1 MSFQRL
7 DKKNSGPRPPWK
19 TLGTTMRISR
29 TATALAAL
37 ATGLATPAAAQDAFA
52 IDEIVVSANLGET
65 EASRTGTS
73 VTVLTAE
80 EIEKTG
86 ETRLTDLLARLP
98 GVGVLA
104 RGPLGTQTGLTIRG
118 VSQNYIKVLVDGID
132 VADPSG
138 PQVAYDFGRLT
149 SFGVDRIEVLR
160 GSQSALYGTQAIGGV
175 ISLGTALPEEEGVAQ
190 EAAVEAGSYGT
201 LTGRY
206 GYGIRNGASALG
218 FTLSHVRADGYSAA
232 NEADGNTEAD
242 GHEASRLSL
251 RGETVLG
258 EVSLGIAA
266 FVETAEGEYDADEFD
281 PVTFA
286 RVYIDGTPDDLTKA
300 LSRGARLSLG
310 FDAAGFAHEVALS
323 GYAIDRR
330 LWGTTAFGPFE
341 FNFEGSRTGLSWVAA
356 RDLGTGQLTLG
367 AEASREAFANTDSFG
382 TDTSDA
388 SNTRGTFAEYDVA
401 LGTTVDLTL
410 SLRADDHSAF
420 GTYSTGRVAAAW
432 RVTPDTTLRASVGTG
447 FRAPSGYELYGPYG
461 DATLEP
467 EESTSLDLGIE
478 RRFGEAGF
486 VRATLFRIETENL
499 IDYSFPN
506 YFQTTGTTLRKGL
519 ELEGGAEVTDRL
531 RLTGAYTFTDSEN
544 PAGLSAG
551 NTWNSG
557 FGRHQLA
564 LGLDADLTDRLTAS
578 FGLLH
583 VAERPTLPDYTVANA
598 TFTYDLGNAS
608 EAYLRLENLTDEQYE
623 LVDGYGTSGRAV
635 YVGLRAR
642 F

>member
-1 MSFQRL
+1 MKL
-7 DKKNSGPRPPWK
+7 
-19 TLGTTMRISR
+19 TR

-37 ATGLATPAAAQDAFA
+37 ATGLAAPATAQDAFA
-52 IDEIVVSANLGET
+52 IDEIVVSANLGQT

-86 ETRLTDLLARLP
+86 ETRLTDILARLP

-149 SFGVDRIEVLR
+149 SFGLDRVEVLR
-160 GSQSALYGTQAIGGV
+160 GSQSALYGSQAIGGV
-175 ISLGTALPEEEGVAQ
+175 ISLGTALPEEEGVTQ

-201 LTGRY
+201 LSGRY
-206 GYGIRNGASALG
+206 GFGIRRGASALG
-218 FTLSHVRADGYSAA
+218 LTLSHVTTDGYSAA

-242 GHEASRLSL
+242 GYEATRLSV
-251 RGETVLG
+251 RGETVVGEGVTLG
-258 EVSLGIAA
+258 VAA

-286 RVYIDGTPDDLTKA
+286 RIYIDGTPDDLTKS
-300 LSRGARLSLG
+300 LSRGVRLSLG
-310 FDAAGFAHEVALS
+310 FDAAGFAHEIALS

-341 FNFEGSRTGLSWVAA
+341 YNFDGSRTGLSWAA
-356 RDLGTGQLTLG
+356 VRDLGTGQLTLG
-367 AEASREAFANTDSFG
+367 AEATREAFGNTDSFG

-388 SNTRGTFAEYDVA
+388 SDTRGIFAEYDVA
-401 LGTTVDLTL
+401 LGTAVDLTL
-410 SLRADDHSAF
+410 SLRTDDHSAF
-420 GTYSTGRVAAAW
+420 GTYTTGRIAAAW
-432 RVTPDTTLRASVGTG
+432 RVTPDTILRASAGTG

-467 EESTSLDLGIE
+467 EESISLDLGIE
-478 RRFGEAGF
+478 QRFGAAGF

-499 IDYSFPN
+499 IDYSFPS
-506 YFQTTGTTLRKGL
+506 YFQTTGKTVRQGL
-519 ELEGGAEVTDRL
+519 ELEAGAEVTDRL

-544 PAGLSAG
+544 PAGLSPG

-564 LGLDADLTDRLTAS
+564 LGLDADLSDRLTAS

-598 TFTYDLGNAS
+598 TLTYDLGNAA
-608 EAYLRLENLTDEQYE
+608 EAYLRLENLTDEDYE